1 MIQHRKLGLF
11 LSALVA
17 LTLSAGTPAFAE
29 SPSVSVKLDVAV
41 GEKDVDADELQAAIE
56 AYLEEQDIEVS
67 DDGDVDLHIS
77 LYVDDDGEGYEA
89 SASWDSDKESED
101 IDDFTDE
108 DFENP
113 GEAVVEL
120 LDNFV
125 ADMSDGDVDGKDEG
139 EEGASE

>member
-1 MIQHRKLGLF
+1 MMKRRTFGLA
-11 LSALVA
+11 LSALMSLAFVA
-17 LTLSAGTPAFAE
+17 SAPAFAE
-29 SPSVSVKLDVAV
+29 TPTVSVKLDVAV
-41 GEKDVDADELQAAIE
+41 GDKDVDAEELQAAIE

-67 DDGDVDLHIS
+67 DDGEVDLHIS

-89 SASWDSDKESED
+89 SASWDSDEESED

-108 DFENP
+108 DFEDP